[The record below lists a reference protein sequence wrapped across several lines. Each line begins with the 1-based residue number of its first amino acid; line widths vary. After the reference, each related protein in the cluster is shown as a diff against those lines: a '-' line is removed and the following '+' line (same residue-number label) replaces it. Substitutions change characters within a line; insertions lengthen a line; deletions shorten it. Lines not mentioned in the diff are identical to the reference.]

1 MCVCERWTEKLLMV
15 HKPLKNPLLPF
26 TSQPFL
32 LLRLKH
38 KELMEANLFCCPWT
52 DTGIFVAQLLRMCPP
67 IEFWHWFLFCRF
79 LIVLCIIIHIIFKWG
94 TGTYNLFL
102 VGRMVI
108 WLCQSDGKELTTKLS
123 FCEDD
128 LIGFLHH
135 LKEAQGHGICLGIQ
149 TFVLDKERE
158 WRNNT

>member
-1 MCVCERWTEKLLMV
+1 MCVYERWTEKLLMV

-26 TSQPFL
+26 TSQPLL
-32 LLRLKH
+32 LLRLKQ
-38 KELMEANLFCCPWT
+38 KELMEANLFCCHWMNRMN
-52 DTGIFVAQLLRMCPP
+52 TGIFVAQLLRMCLP
-67 IEFWHWFLFCRF
+67 IEFWRWFSFCSF

-102 VGRMVI
+102 VGGMGV

-128 LIGFLHH
+128 LTGFLHH
-135 LKEAQGHGICLGIQ
+135 LKETRGELGICLGIQ
-149 TFVLDKERE
+149 TFAPDKERE
-158 WRNNT
+158 